1 MRRIFTICF
10 LLLGVVCLGQ
20 NDIASVNKCSGYYVF
35 CDNNPISEYEI
46 MGEVKVVMATGSGQY
61 NQIKNQLIDKIN
73 IKYPDADG
81 VILTLVDGGT
91 DRAIAIKF
99 KSEDKEQYSKA
110 KVNFF
115 NGVLVF
121 TDCEPLNKYQIL
133 GRADVALA
141 ASSQYTAIRN
151 KLIKKSK
158 KEHPNA
164 EGVILDFV
172 SGGLDKSVIIKF

>member
-1 MRRIFTICF
+1 MKQILSC
-10 LLLGVVCLGQ
+10 LLLCIGLACLGQ
-20 NDIASVNKCSGYYVF
+20 NDMATVNKCSGYYIF

-61 NQIKNQLIDKIN
+61 NQVKNQLIDKIN

-99 KSEDKEQYSKA
+99 KSEDREQYSKA
-110 KVNFF
+110 KVNFY

-121 TDCEPLNKYQIL
+121 TDCEPVNKYQIL
-133 GRADVALA
+133 GRTDVALD

-172 SGGLDKSVIIKF
+172 VGGLDKSVIIKF